1 MMSYSP
7 PSSTTFLLFLFSSTQ
22 YKWKKRRRFFC
33 GWDFKEKY
41 QLKNNQTKN
50 KATAINQI
58 NYGERAGEALRLA
71 KIRPVVAW
79 WRGRGRVFL
88 NIASE
93 NVYKKSKSKH
103 TGFDIHEKT
112 NRTIQDMLVY
122 LQGNKIKL

>member
-1 MMSYSP
+1 MEEEEKVFLWMGFHGKI
-7 PSSTTFLLFLFSSTQ
+7 ST
-22 YKWKKRRRFFC
+22 
-33 GWDFKEKY
+33 EK
-41 QLKNNQTKN
+41 QSAKN

-79 WRGRGRVFL
+79 WRGRERERVFL

-93 NVYKKSKSKH
+93 NVFIRKVNQSTKPMYEYHVPVHS
-103 TGFDIHEKT
+103 GFDIHEKT

-122 LQGNKIKL
+122 LRGNKIKL